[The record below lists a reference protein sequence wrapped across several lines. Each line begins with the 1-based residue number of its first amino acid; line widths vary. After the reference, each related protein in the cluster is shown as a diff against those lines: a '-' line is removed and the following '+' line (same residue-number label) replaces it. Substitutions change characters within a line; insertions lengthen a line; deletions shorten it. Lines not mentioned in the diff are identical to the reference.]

1 MRYLA
6 AAFAPALAFTLVAT
20 APAAQ
25 AETRAFRTDYSVT
38 LLGLPVASARFDST
52 FEGDRFRIRGS
63 LSSSGVG
70 RLFDDTK
77 GTTSVEG
84 TIRQGAVRPSAFD
97 ADYVSGRKKGRTAI
111 RFAGDAVETVV
122 NEPDKKRGGKT
133 WVAVSQGHLKA
144 VLDPLSSAIV
154 PAANPEE
161 VCTRTI
167 RFFDGELRADLKL
180 SPAGSADG
188 RTVTC
193 NASFVPVAGYRKG
206 RKQIDYLRKSGRI
219 AVTFAPLAGTG
230 LYTPVDASVS
240 TQVGPLRIVATRIEP
255 R

>member
-38 LLGLPVASARFDST
+38 LLGLPVASARFDSS

-63 LSSSGVG
+63 VSSSGVG

-84 TIRQGAVRPSAFD
+84 TIRQGAVLPSAFK

-122 NEPDKKRGGKT
+122 NEPDKKRNPKS
-133 WVAVSQGHLKA
+133 WVAVSEGHLKA

-154 PAANPEE
+154 PAA
-161 VCTRTI
+161 
-167 RFFDGELRADLKL
+167 
-180 SPAGSADG
+180 SAK
-188 RTVTC
+188 
-193 NASFVPVAGYRKG
+193 A
-206 RKQIDYLRKSGRI
+206 
-219 AVTFAPLAGTG
+219 AGTCFMAFPCREIPAN
-230 LYTPVDASVS
+230 L
-240 TQVGPLRIVATRIEP
+240 
-255 R
+255 